1 MWMRCTVPAKQFGLY
16 ACCAEVEVWEG
27 LLLIFTCACESSL
40 SADVDGKE
48 MQK

>member
-1 MWMRCTVPAKQFGLY
+1 MRCTVSAKQFGLF

-27 LLLIFTCACESSL
+27 LLLIIFTCACESSL